1 MGVGASTVM
10 ADMAGRGAGRRRGD
24 SSEVKTGLRGALD
37 RTELTSRN
45 LVSLFSSATRSMEPL
60 PVQSLAELQRELRPL
75 EHRSY
80 TFTNWATTFS
90 SRTRA
95 AYAPETVHHV
105 RQIVQLARRTKRE
118 LRAVGSG
125 HSPSDLVCTEGYLLR
140 MDRMQRLLSVTDDGR
155 VTVQAG
161 IKLTKLHE
169 LLAPHGLAVSSLGS
183 ISDQSLSGAISTAT
197 HGSGVTFGN
206 LSTFITALTLVL
218 PDPASTVL
226 TITADSHPDHFQA
239 ALCGLGTLGIIVE
252 MEIQCEPTFKLEE
265 ETWCISIADFRR
277 DWKRL
282 AESGEHVRCWWFP
295 QVGEVKIS
303 RMNRTTKVTSAC
315 VDVRTDRTAHHPAT
329 VVPLLLPF

>member
-1 MGVGASTVM
+1 
-10 ADMAGRGAGRRRGD
+10 
-24 SSEVKTGLRGALD
+24 
-37 RTELTSRN
+37 
-45 LVSLFSSATRSMEPL
+45 MEPL